1 MTAKQYLRQLARIE
15 LNIRIITEEL
25 EERRTRLT
33 STAAPT
39 LGEKVQSTPRGDAF
53 AAAMAAIADEDL
65 RRQELLWIYEQKR
78 DEIVAQIIAMPNTL
92 QARVLYD
99 RYIQNRTLVQ
109 IAEATN
115 YSYTRIC
122 HVHGQA
128 LADFFRLYLQDDNK

>member
-1 MTAKQYLRQLARIE
+1 MTAKQYLRQLSKIE
-15 LNIRIITEEL
+15 LNIRILTDEL

-33 STAAPT
+33 STAAPV
-39 LGEKVQSTPRGDAF
+39 LGDKVQSTPKGDAF
-53 AAAMAAIADEDL
+53 AAAMAAIADKDIQ
-65 RRQELLWIYEQKR
+65 RQELVFIYEQQR
-78 DEIVAQIIAMPNTL
+78 DRIVGQIIELPNPL

-99 RYIQNRTLVQ
+99 RYVQNRTLVQ
-109 IAEATN
+109 IADATH

>member
-1 MTAKQYLRQLARIE
+1 MTAKQYLRQLARLQ
-15 LNIRIITEEL
+15 LNIKILTEEL

-33 STAAPT
+33 STAAPV
-39 LGEKVQSTPRGDAF
+39 LGDKVQSTPKGDAF
-53 AAAMAAIADEDL
+53 AAAMAAIADKDIQ
-65 RRQELLWIYEQKR
+65 RQELVFIYEQQR
-78 DEIVAQIIAMPNTL
+78 DRIVGQIIELPNPL

-99 RYIQNRTLVQ
+99 RYVQNRTLVQ
-109 IAEATN
+109 IADATH

>member
-1 MTAKQYLRQLARIE
+1 MTAKQYLRQLARLQ
-15 LNIRIITEEL
+15 LNIKILTEEL

-33 STAAPT
+33 STAAPI
-39 LGEKVQSTPRGDAF
+39 LGDKVQSTPKGDAF
-53 AAAMAAIADEDL
+53 AAAMAAIADKDIQ
-65 RRQELLWIYEQKR
+65 RQELVFIYEQQR
-78 DEIVAQIIAMPNTL
+78 DRIVGQIIELPNPL

-99 RYIQNRTLVQ
+99 RYVRNRTLVQ
-109 IAEATN
+109 IADATH

>member
-1 MTAKQYLRQLARIE
+1 MTAKQYLRQLTKLE
-15 LNIRIITEEL
+15 LNIRILTDEL

-33 STAAPT
+33 STAAPV
-39 LGEKVQSTPRGDAF
+39 LGDKVQSTPKGDAF
-53 AAAMAAIADEDL
+53 AAAMAAIADKDIQ
-65 RRQELLWIYEQKR
+65 RQELVFIYEQQR
-78 DEIVAQIIAMPNTL
+78 DRIVGQIIELPNPL

-99 RYIQNRTLVQ
+99 RYVRNRTLVQ
-109 IAEATN
+109 IADATH

>member
-1 MTAKQYLRQLARIE
+1 MTSKQYLRQLARLQ
-15 LNIRIITEEL
+15 LNIKILTEEL

-33 STAAPT
+33 STAAPV
-39 LGEKVQSTPRGDAF
+39 LGDKVQSSPRGDSF
-53 AAAMAAIADEDL
+53 AAAMAALIDRDTQ
-65 RRQELLWIYEQKR
+65 RQELVYIYEQER
-78 DEIVAQIIAMPNTL
+78 DRIVAEIMGLPNPL

-99 RYIQNRTLVQ
+99 RYVQNRTLVQ
-109 IAEATN
+109 IADDTH

>member
-1 MTAKQYLRQLARIE
+1 MTAKQYLRQLSKLE
-15 LNIRIITEEL
+15 LNIRILTDEL

-33 STAAPT
+33 STAAPV
-39 LGEKVQSTPRGDAF
+39 LGDKVQSSPRGDAF
-53 AAAMAAIADEDL
+53 AAAMAALADKDIQ
-65 RRQELLWIYEQKR
+65 RQELVFIYEQQR
-78 DEIVAQIIAMPNTL
+78 DRIVGQIIELPNPL

-99 RYIQNRTLVQ
+99 RYVQNRTLVQ
-109 IAEATN
+109 IADATH

>member
-1 MTAKQYLRQLARIE
+1 MTAKQYLRQLARLQ
-15 LNIRIITEEL
+15 LNIKILTEEL

-33 STAAPT
+33 STAAPV
-39 LGEKVQSTPRGDAF
+39 LGDKVQSTPKGDAF
-53 AAAMAAIADEDL
+53 AAAMAAIADKDIQ
-65 RRQELLWIYEQKR
+65 RQELVFIYEQQR
-78 DEIVAQIIAMPNTL
+78 DRIVGQIIELPNPL

-99 RYIQNRTLVQ
+99 RYVRNRTLVQ
-109 IAEATN
+109 IADATH

>member
-1 MTAKQYLRQLARIE
+1 MTVKQYLRQLARLQ
-15 LNIRIITEEL
+15 LNIAILTEEL

-33 STAAPT
+33 STAAPV
-39 LGEKVQSTPRGDAF
+39 LGDKVQSSPRGDSF
-53 AAAMAAIADEDL
+53 AAAMAALVDKDL
-65 RRQELLWIYEQKR
+65 QRQELVYIYEQER
-78 DEIVAQIIAMPNTL
+78 DRIVAQIMGLPNPL

-99 RYIQNRTLVQ
+99 RYVQNRTLVQ
-109 IAEATN
+109 IADDTH